1 MHNYATYTA
10 FMQSCH
16 ASLYDRYKTSEDAD
30 GSIRRVILNRAIGI
44 ARHKTEA
51 ILVHEEPLYGAAI
64 PYGHESN
71 LAILNAILRAYNAF
85 IAVRNTDAYHAVAG
99 GYYGKIAG
107 LNARLTVYI
116 HRILRNLYHL
126 DRKSGSRTA
135 YNGYH
140 KPL

>member
-1 MHNYATYTA
+1 MHKYAIYTT
-10 FMQSCH
+10 FMQLRSI
-16 ASLYDRYKTSEDAD
+16 SLYDRYKPSEDTD

-51 ILVHEEPLYGAAI
+51 VLVHEEPLYCAAV
-64 PYGHESN
+64 PYGHERY
-71 LAILNAILRAYNAF
+71 LTVLNAILWAYNAF

-99 GYYGKIAG
+99 GYHGKIAG
-107 LNARLTVYI
+107 LNACLTVYI